1 MIEACGLKKN
11 KRPKED
17 PSVVS
22 KKKGRKTKKNKRKN
36 DKKRRRKNKRRR
48 TRRAAKAKSGR
59 QDAEDVSRER
69 TGLIW
74 PWLASVTIS
83 GRVTCSAFIISSRIV
98 ITVTKC
104 FPSLQTS
111 TSPSSEDIANLNN
124 LKTEIVV
131 IGQDEKVSNIKVAV
145 DLFILSQ
152 NVGVT
157 SSSDWHEEQ
166 RAVEE
171 LLVHPDCHPGDLA
184 CGLHI

>member
-1 MIEACGLKKN
+1 MINFIMESAVSLNFFRLCCQAHFLDLIIACGLKKN
-11 KRPKED
+11 KRPKDD

-22 KKKGRKTKKNKRKN
+22 KKKGRKTKKKRKN

-48 TRRAAKAKSGR
+48 TRRAAKAEKSGR

-131 IGQDEKVSNIKVAV
+131 IGQDEKVSKKVAV
-145 DLFILSQ
+145 DLFILIPHSECRGHFPQ
-152 NVGVT
+152 
-157 SSSDWHEEQ
+157 
-166 RAVEE
+166 
-171 LLVHPDCHPGDLA
+171 
-184 CGLHI
+184 